1 MKRFSIKSSQNI
13 ENTLRK
19 IGKLCD
25 EEFEIGGVALLL
37 GAMDNPNKK
46 IEFFLDHLIQIA
58 SDVSDTIVKTKK
70 ATLDNRI
77 NCLKEIIVNSRGYIG
92 DSETYDDP
100 QNANMINIIERRKGL
115 PVGLGIIYLDVAHRL
130 GWQATGI
137 NFPGHFLIRL
147 EHDSKRKIIDPFNNG
162 IERETPDLRQILKQ
176 INGMDSEHLPQHS
189 YSLSSRETLLRLLNN
204 IKFRAISSNDL
215 KRAIQIMERMLLI
228 APSQWRI
235 LQEASLFYYKI
246 GNLKKSTEILEGFLE
261 NTGQNSERREAETML
276 YKVKKHLH

>member
-46 IEFFLDHLIQIA
+46 IEYFLDHLIQIA

-92 DSETYDDP
+92 DSETENQIQIPDE
-100 QNANMINIIERRKGL
+100 NG
-115 PVGLGIIYLDVAHRL
+115 
-130 GWQATGI
+130 
-137 NFPGHFLIRL
+137 NFG
-147 EHDSKRKIIDPFNNG
+147 
-162 IERETPDLRQILKQ
+162 
-176 INGMDSEHLPQHS
+176 
-189 YSLSSRETLLRLLNN
+189 
-204 IKFRAISSNDL
+204 DL
-215 KRAIQIMERMLLI
+215 KYYPRTDDTGGCLLYTSPSPRDATLSRM
-228 APSQWRI
+228 
-235 LQEASLFYYKI
+235 ASC
-246 GNLKKSTEILEGFLE
+246 
-261 NTGQNSERREAETML
+261 A
-276 YKVKKHLH
+276 